1 MIRHPIDTYGD
12 NRSPTLAAFQNTD
25 FTKPPPFPLLP
36 VVVFCSSKYGALSF
50 TYVHAQ
56 MKNKRV
62 VMNEFKSKSA
72 DMFLSFFLFF

>member
-1 MIRHPIDTYGD
+1 MIMHPIETYGD

-25 FTKPPPFPLLP
+25 FTNPPPFPLLP
-36 VVVFCSSKYGALSF
+36 PVVSRSSKYGALSF

>member
-1 MIRHPIDTYGD
+1 
-12 NRSPTLAAFQNTD
+12 
-25 FTKPPPFPLLP
+25 
-36 VVVFCSSKYGALSF
+36 LSF

-72 DMFLSFFLFF
+72 DILLLLLLFLKYWYCYNAREICGGSSSQKRYE

>member
-1 MIRHPIDTYGD
+1 MIRHPIETYGD

-25 FTKPPPFPLLP
+25 FTNPPPFPLP
-36 VVVFCSSKYGALSF
+36 PVVFCSSKYGALSF

-72 DMFLSFFLFF
+72 DMFLSLFLFF

>member
-1 MIRHPIDTYGD
+1 MIKHPIETYGD

-36 VVVFCSSKYGALSF
+36 VFFCSSKYGALSF

-72 DMFLSFFLFF
+72 DMFL

>member
-1 MIRHPIDTYGD
+1 
-12 NRSPTLAAFQNTD
+12 
-25 FTKPPPFPLLP
+25 
-36 VVVFCSSKYGALSF
+36 LSF